1 VPEIERYN
9 ATGYTSSWTLLD
21 YPAGTVPVREF
32 NEGDLELG
40 QAQGGKIIS
49 SWDERNRQLWDEKT
63 VNRRVYLGTPLSV
76 QVVTPKLQDQRLIEA
91 MSIVDAAVR
100 AGESKAKL

>member
-1 VPEIERYN
+1 
-9 ATGYTSSWTLLD
+9 
-21 YPAGTVPVREF
+21 
-32 NEGDLELG
+32 
-40 QAQGGKIIS
+40 
-49 SWDERNRQLWDEKT
+49 